1 MAKAPALAVLLD
13 PLVPWTRAL
22 FSPTRHRRNLFF
34 FFEKGTNFHVILSLS
49 PQPARRSKSEQSQK
63 TDKHG
68 KASSCGREGQHRGV
82 PEAPDRGG
90 EIHEGSPR
98 TQAVSHDDLNKG
110 QLPGFGREAWLRG
123 VLPPP
128 PTLSFF
134 QATRKTD
141 SLRLSFPFSVT
152 STRSM
157 ISDVLLST
165 TPAETGTTR
174 SESSSWTTAPCHP
187 RRPSPPEPPLCTLP
201 RSTDTEGSASSCS
214 RGEPARTR
222 ETSTE
227 GPPSTSPCRPRSRT
241 PSTLFSK

>member
-1 MAKAPALAVLLD
+1 MRRGWPRRRLLRSCWILWF
-13 PLVPWTRAL
+13 PGRVPSSLLPVTGGI
-22 FSPTRHRRNLFF
+22 FFFFF

-110 QLPGFGREAWLRG
+110 QLPGLGREAWLRG

-128 PTLSFF
+128 PDPFF
-134 QATRKTD
+134 
-141 SLRLSFPFSVT
+141 FP
-152 STRSM
+152 
-157 ISDVLLST
+157 
-165 TPAETGTTR
+165 G
-174 SESSSWTTAPCHP
+174 H
-187 RRPSPPEPPLCTLP
+187 
-201 RSTDTEGSASSCS
+201 
-214 RGEPARTR
+214 
-222 ETSTE
+222 
-227 GPPSTSPCRPRSRT
+227 
-241 PSTLFSK
+241 SKG